1 MTRKSLVPIKSRETD
16 VLRRPSPS
24 AFENFA
30 RPSKFKNH
38 FSKFIIQYY
47 DWLEPIFA
55 NFGQEINSNQETIS
69 NESLEMN
76 LFLMKI

>member
-16 VLRRPSPS
+16 AVRRPSPS

-30 RPSKFKNH
+30 RPSKFKNR
-38 FSKFIIQYY
+38 FSKFKIQYY

-55 NFGQEINSNQETIS
+55 NSGQEINSNQETIS
-69 NESLEMN
+69 NESFEMN